1 MVSRPTS
8 LTGPVSP
15 PRSNAPRTANTRVKR
30 RPPTARLT
38 RHGTRAVIGVPA
50 WMIRGYREANAGD
63 LAAAIAYNA
72 LVALVPTFL
81 LLVAIAGL
89 FLRDGKVLETAVHA
103 SLWALPPDAARDAL
117 KTVLDA
123 RRYSGIFGIAS
134 LIGFA
139 WVGTNF
145 VSSLA
150 RSMNRVYG
158 VRGCG
163 FKCERRRSFVV
174 IFLFAAFFLMASLA
188 ATVPTLFIG
197 RHLGTYFE
205 TWRLAA
211 AQAQVVSYGIAIL
224 AALALFV
231 VIYRIVPN
239 AGQKLADVWP
249 GALTAATLF
258 VVMAQAFP
266 LYLRFFSNDNRFGQ
280 LFGLMSLLITWFYAL
295 AHVLLFGTY
304 VNATYFKRR
313 HKRPHLN
320 PNATKA

>member
-1 MVSRPTS
+1 MVSRPNS
-8 LTGPVSP
+8 LTDPASL
-15 PRSNAPRTANTRVKR
+15 PRSSAPRVINTRVKQR
-30 RPPTARLT
+30 RTSERLV
-38 RHGTRAVIGVPA
+38 RHGKRAILGVPA

-63 LAAAIAYNA
+63 LAAAIAFNA

-81 LLVAIAGL
+81 LLVAIAGF
-89 FLRDGKVLETAVHA
+89 FLRDDQVLETAVHT

-123 RRYSGIFGIAS
+123 RRYSGIFGAFS
-134 LIGFA
+134 LLGFA
-139 WVGTNF
+139 WVGANF
-145 VSSLA
+145 VSALA

-163 FKCERRRSFVV
+163 FKCERRRGFL
-174 IFLFAAFFLMASLA
+174 IILLFAAFFLLASLA
-188 ATVPTLFIG
+188 ATVPTLFVG
-197 RHLGTYFE
+197 RHLGVYFE

-211 AQAQVVSYGIAIL
+211 APAQFVTYGVALL
-224 AALALFV
+224 ASLVLFV
-231 VIYRIVPN
+231 AIYRIVPN

-266 LYLRFFSNDNRFGQ
+266 LYLRFFHSTNRFGQ
-280 LFGLMSLLITWFYAL
+280 VFGLVSLLITWFYAL

-304 VNATYFKRR
+304 VNATYFKHRR
-313 HKRPHLN
+313 QRRPLN
-320 PNATKA
+320 ANAAKA